1 MKRITQR
8 LVLLSLLVIGP
19 VVAHADSVN
28 FDYSAYSK
36 FFDAVFARESG
47 PLIYEED
54 KAPLYV
60 LQRFIV
66 EGVSTDEWTEALE
79 IMSTQRKNEP
89 ENVRGWYDR
98 FQAQGE
104 KTCPGDWEILKESK
118 KELTFE
124 RSVNNC
130 DPLGTQHALYK
141 VLYGKREVFVLIAT
155 RKAQMDAGTRDGWID
170 LLKSAEISR

>member
-8 LVLLSLLVIGP
+8 LVLLCLLVIGP
-19 VVAHADSVN
+19 VIAHADSVN
-28 FDYSAYSK
+28 FDYSAYSR
-36 FFDAVFARESG
+36 FSDAMFVRESG
-47 PLIYEED
+47 PLVYVED
-54 KAPLYV
+54 EAPLYV

-66 EGVSTDEWTEALE
+66 EGASTDEWVEALE

-89 ENVRGWYDR
+89 KNVRDWYDR

-104 KTCPGDWEILKESK
+104 KTCPSDWEILKESK

-124 RSVNNC
+124 RRVSSC
-130 DPLGTQHALYK
+130 DPHGTQHALYK

-155 RKAQMDAGTRDGWID
+155 RKAQMDAETRDGWIK
-170 LLKSAEISR
+170 LLKSAKISR